1 MILSLLAALSFQKAS
16 NSIFLIEESLL
27 IRISRLFPFGGVF
40 PLKKLNAFRREF
52 LYLESFIIPCI
63 ICILALWAM
72 HIAPFGED
80 TLLIS
85 DARSLYANYI
95 PYWKGVLSG
104 ADSLLYSFSKGLGGN
119 MVGVNAFH
127 LLNPL
132 YLLFAF
138 ADNIFLPTFYSIISI
153 LSLSCCG
160 VTMFYMLNRL
170 FGTRGSNLIFSTSY
184 ALIGF
189 NVVNN
194 WQMQWLSGV
203 IVLPLIFLGIRN
215 IFHKKSPLLYIFSLA
230 FAIFSNFFI
239 GYELCLVSVLF
250 FVYFM
255 ILQGKTLDGKEKRR
269 RTISF
274 LISSLLAGG
283 MTSFVWLPTVLSLVE
298 GRAKQISLDDFAFTE
313 RFPLLSTAARLFSG
327 AHSINELID
336 GVPAVFCGILVL
348 ALVVLF
354 FMNKEI
360 SRREKAAALFL
371 VAAFILSF
379 QITTFSSV
387 FQMFSR
393 PNWFAFRYSFAF
405 SFVLILIATK
415 QFQYL
420 DQISLR
426 DTLRAG
432 AILALFAVIVFHT
445 EYEFVNGSA
454 AVLDFALLAVMWAGF
469 YLYKKKPETTS
480 RQTLSLL
487 LLLMVSINLYAN
499 YCLSVYSEKD
509 WFTKNADYQDGTKA
523 LSKVVDKIQAQDGS
537 FYRMESE
544 IARPSLLNE
553 PMAFGYYGVGYA
565 GSCER
570 QFVTHNMSRLG
581 VTWFD
586 MRNYYLTGMPASMD
600 SFLGLK
606 YVISRRD
613 LNEEKNYQKLFD
625 GTYDLQVFENPY
637 ALPVAML
644 SAEAVDS
651 LSIADEP
658 DVFLIQNRIWQT
670 LTGHTE
676 DLFTEEKD
684 FTLTGH
690 NPADPSSLTKQN
702 GDDAAKA
709 ESDKENS
716 ANAILKVDDILVEQ
730 PGNPEV
736 TEDNAYIKY
745 QFTAQKDGP
754 VYLYNYGCIDPNQG
768 TQQATLQYVGTF
780 HKGDIVTGKIL
791 YADGTVTPS
800 VLQAATQNVYIA
812 YADMDVLD
820 KYAAQLQ
827 GQNVTIEQPEKNRAR
842 LTGTIE
848 TNAAQQLLF
857 TIPYD
862 KGLTLLIDGAPAQ
875 LNKAMDL
882 FMSADIP
889 AGSHTYELTFFPVGL
904 KAGIIISCA
913 AVILLAVWCGYR
925 RRRS

>member
-1 MILSLLAALSFQKAS
+1 MKKTFSIRWIALYIASFLIPCVICALSLWAL
-16 NSIFLIEESLL
+16 
-27 IRISRLFPFGGVF
+27 
-40 PLKKLNAFRREF
+40 
-52 LYLESFIIPCI
+52 
-63 ICILALWAM
+63 

-95 PYWKGVLSG
+95 PYWKNALRG
-104 ADSLLYSFSKGLGGN
+104 ADSFLYSFSKGLGGS
-119 MVGVNAFH
+119 MVNVNAFH

-132 YLLFAF
+132 YLIFAF
-138 ADNIFLPTFYSIISI
+138 ADNSSLPVFYSVVSV
-153 LSLSCCG
+153 LSLSLCG
-160 VTMFYMLNRL
+160 VTMFFMLNRL
-170 FGTRGSNLIFSTSY
+170 FGTKGSNLIFSTSY

-203 IVLPLIFLGIRN
+203 IVLPLIFLGIWN

-250 FVYFM
+250 FLYFM
-255 ILQGKTLDGKEKRR
+255 ILYGKTLDRRNKRR
-269 RTISF
+269 LTVRF
-274 LISSLLAGG
+274 FASSILAGG
-283 MTSFVWLPTVLSLVE
+283 LTSFVWLPTVLSLVD

-313 RFPLLSTAARLFSG
+313 RFPLFSTAARLFSG

-348 ALVVLF
+348 ALIVLF
-354 FMNKEI
+354 FMNKKI
-360 SRREKAAALFL
+360 SIREKAADLFL
-371 VAAFILSF
+371 IAAFVLSF

-405 SFVLILIATK
+405 SFVLILIAAK

-426 DTLRAG
+426 DTINAG
-432 AILALFAVIVFHT
+432 AVLVLFAVIVFHT

-480 RQTLSLL
+480 RKTFSIL

-499 YCLSVYSEKD
+499 YCLSVYAEKD
-509 WFTKNADYQDGTKA
+509 WFTSNADYQDGTKA
-523 LSKVVDKIQAQDGS
+523 LSEVVDKVQDQDQS

-586 MRNYYLTGMPASMD
+586 MRNYYLVGMPASMD

-606 YVISRRD
+606 YVVSRRD
-613 LNEEKNYQKLFD
+613 LSEEKNYKKLFD

-644 SAEAVDS
+644 GTDALNS

-658 DVFLIQNRIWQT
+658 DVFVIQNEIWKA
-670 LTGHTE
+670 LTGNTE
-676 DLFTEEKD
+676 NLYTEETN
-684 FTLTGH
+684 FTLKGH
-690 NPADPSSLTKQN
+690 NPTDSVTLTKQD
-702 GDDAAKA
+702 GDTAAQA
-709 ESDKENS
+709 ASEKENS
-716 ANAILKVDDILVEQ
+716 ANAVLKVDDILVEQ

-736 TEDNAYIKY
+736 TEDNAYIEY

-754 VYLYNYGCIDPNQG
+754 IYFYNYGCIDPNQG

-780 HKGDIVTGKIL
+780 QKGDNVTGKIL
-791 YADGTVTPS
+791 YSDGTVTPS
-800 VLQAATQNVYIA
+800 VLQAATQNIYIA

-820 KYAAQLQ
+820 QYAAQIQ
-827 GQNVTIEQPEKNRAR
+827 SQNVTVEQPEKNKAV
-842 LTGTIE
+842 LTGTIK
-848 TNAAQQLLF
+848 NDADQQLLF

-862 KGLTLLIDGAPAQ
+862 EGWTLLLDGAPVK

-882 FMSADIP
+882 FMTADIP
-889 AGSHTYELTFFPVGL
+889 AGSHTYELSFFPVGL
-904 KAGIIISCA
+904 KDGIIISCIS
-913 AVILLAVWCGYR
+913 AVILAVWWGIGQR
-925 RRRS
+925 QV